1 MPLRPEHLLPPQL
14 PHRYVQGRQIGI
26 LLAKVGGNEKEK
38 KKISKENIVKKK
50 TKKWLLYTLAT
61 QLEG

>member
-38 KKISKENIVKKK
+38 KISKVIIVKRK